1 MSRSELLG
9 VLLAGLCVLSLSA
22 SAETYDSSGG
32 KFELETSVGAIA
44 HAWSPVKHRLPLYGG
59 FEKTNFAYGSPVRSF
74 VADGDR
80 NELTLAWDEGV
91 EAVDFSYRLVW
102 DD

>member
-9 VLLAGLCVLSLSA
+9 VFLAGLCLLSLSA

-59 FEKTNFAYGSPVRSF
+59 FEKTNFAYGSVGAGAKRRGAGEAS
-74 VADGDR
+74 GR
-80 NELTLAWDEGV
+80 GV
-91 EAVDFSYRLVW
+91 
-102 DD
+102 